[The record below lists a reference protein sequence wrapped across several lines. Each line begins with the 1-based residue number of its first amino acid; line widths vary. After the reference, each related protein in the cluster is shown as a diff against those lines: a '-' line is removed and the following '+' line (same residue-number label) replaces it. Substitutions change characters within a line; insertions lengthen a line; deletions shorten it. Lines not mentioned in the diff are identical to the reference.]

1 MKSAGDAHI
10 GVDDRHVRAL
20 SEAPASEAEA
30 IPTRALPAIVVAAS
44 RRAKRAG
51 LPDMTP
57 EEYQQ
62 RGDAA
67 EALWRELQ
75 SGR

>member
-1 MKSAGDAHI
+1 MIVTSVPRPK
-10 GVDDRHVRAL
+10 RQPPR
-20 SEAPASEAEA
+20 PRA
-30 IPTRALPAIVVAAS
+30 IPLAMPAIVVAAS

-67 EALWRELQ
+67 EALWRELV
-75 SGR
+75 RRK